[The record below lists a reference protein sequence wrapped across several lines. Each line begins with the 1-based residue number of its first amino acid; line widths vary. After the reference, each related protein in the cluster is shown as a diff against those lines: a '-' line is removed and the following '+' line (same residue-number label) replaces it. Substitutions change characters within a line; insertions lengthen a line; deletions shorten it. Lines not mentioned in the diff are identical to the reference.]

1 MSDVI
6 RVGEEVVGK
15 AAVPGIAAELRLG
28 AHSLPARQ
36 AILAMTTRRVELGDP
51 DPVASFTIVTP
62 DPTAATSPM
71 PSWPG
76 MNGSVGFTGQS
87 PCAAWRSV
95 WHTPQASVLTRIW
108 PAPGEGM
115 GHS

>member
-1 MSDVI
+1 
-6 RVGEEVVGK
+6 
-15 AAVPGIAAELRLG
+15 
-28 AHSLPARQ
+28 
-36 AILAMTTRRVELGDP
+36 
-51 DPVASFTIVTP
+51 
-62 DPTAATSPM
+62 M

-76 MNGSVGFTGQS
+76 TNGSVGLTGQS

-115 GHS
+115 SHSWNIKGLPNCSTTAACIVRAMGNVLLCPPRSLTIGRAVVLGRGVDRGDAHQLLVDEFLDAH